1 MVMQYTYYS
10 LSALKIRVPKAL
22 KQSLTTMQITQF
34 LIGGSLA
41 FSYLFVKLDNGVP
54 CLSNTGESWA
64 VACNV
69 AYLAPLTYLFVQF
82 FIKSYIAGGK
92 KPAAKA
98 VKAAKGKN

>member
-1 MVMQYTYYS
+1 
-10 LSALKIRVPKAL
+10 
-22 KQSLTTMQITQF
+22 MQITQF

-54 CLSNTGESWA
+54 CLSSTGEAWA

-82 FIKSYIAGGK
+82 FIKSYIGGSK
-92 KPAAKA
+92 KP
-98 VKAAKGKN
+98 VAKGAKKN